1 MAILFVGCGQDSRQ
15 SRLASAGKWARIVS
29 KMTEKIG
36 GGAAQF
42 GTDYIFFRRT
52 ATLNWWFFCSP
63 IAQIDRDWYAALMLN
78 RLMFIYFIQKKG
90 FLDDDPN
97 YLENRLRQT
106 QSRFGKDQFQRK
118 FYRHFLRRLFAEG
131 LSTPPQERAPALR
144 AIIGRV
150 PYLNGGLFDLHD
162 IEKAHEAIAIPDAAF
177 ENLFAFFAQYQW
189 HLDSRPSAT
198 GRDINPDVIGYIFEK
213 YINDRAAMGAY
224 YTQED
229 ITGYIARNT
238 IIPHLLRR
246 AEQKCANAFD
256 ARAGIWR
263 LLREHP
269 NAYIHP
275 AVRHGCDIGDDE
287 LPANIRR
294 GLDAMRRSY

>member
-1 MAILFVGCGQDSRQ
+1 
-15 SRLASAGKWARIVS
+15 
-29 KMTEKIG
+29 
-36 GGAAQF
+36 
-42 GTDYIFFRRT
+42 
-52 ATLNWWFFCSP
+52 
-63 IAQIDRDWYAALMLN
+63 MLN

-106 QSRFGKDQFQRK
+106 HAKFGKDQFQRK

-131 LSTPPQERAPALR
+131 LGTPLQERAPALR
-144 AIIGRV
+144 EIIGRV

-177 ENLFAFFAQYQW
+177 ENLFAFFAQYDW
-189 HLDSRPSAT
+189 HLDTRPSAS
-198 GRDINPDVIGYIFEK
+198 GKDINPDVIGYIFEK

-263 LLREHP
+263 ILRERP
-269 NAYIHP
+269 DAYIHP
-275 AVRHGCDIGDDE
+275 AARHGCDIGDDE

-294 GLDAMRRSY
+294 GIDADAPELLKRRADWNTAADARFALPTETWREVIARRARRPPRQS